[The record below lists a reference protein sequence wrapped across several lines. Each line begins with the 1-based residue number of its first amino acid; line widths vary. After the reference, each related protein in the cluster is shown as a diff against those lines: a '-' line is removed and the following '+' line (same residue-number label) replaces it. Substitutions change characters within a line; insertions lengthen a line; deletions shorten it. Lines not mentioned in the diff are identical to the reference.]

1 MSCSVSEYDRGHDTV
16 ILSPG
21 SQSDSCQIH
30 TTQPPS
36 LPPSLTSPHLPFMP
50 LSLSLSVFHT
60 FLFSPIEAFSE
71 TFPYLTFF
79 TGISVKL
86 TSVGKT

>member
-21 SQSDSCQIH
+21 SQSDSCQIPH
-30 TTQPPS
+30 SLPPS
-36 LPPSLTSPHLPFMP
+36 LPPSPHLTCLSC